1 MSDVHVSEDDLGP
14 PLPAATSVP
23 DLAKLAKR
31 MGYRYVEDLAEYP
44 IDPGA
49 WEMVPH
55 ALIRRHRAV
64 PLGFAEEVLIV
75 AVSDPTNVIALDDIR
90 TTTGRDLDVL
100 VARPEEL
107 DEIISR
113 LDKLDRSAENLLEQ
127 AAEGEED
134 LTDSEDDVTADEAPI
149 VKAINRII
157 TRAVQQRASDIH
169 IEPQQRDVRIRFRID
184 GVLTEAMHTRR
195 SLHSGMLSR
204 LKVMAELDIAEKRV
218 PQDGR
223 VTVNVEGRHVDL
235 RVATMPTSWGE
246 KCVLRILDNSGGVH
260 LLSDLGFDGRAL
272 FIYRDAV
279 ARPHGAILIT
289 GPTGSGKS
297 TTLYSTL
304 EEINDPWRNIV
315 TVEDPVEVR
324 IPGLSQMQV
333 NPKAGLTFATALRSI
348 LRADPDVIMVGE
360 MRDHDTA
367 LIGIEAALTGH
378 LVFATLHTNDSASA
392 VTRLVEMG
400 VEPFLVASAVEC
412 IVAQRLARKLCTR
425 CSETYKPNPEILSTN
440 GFPYE
445 EGDPIPLLRRAVGCN
460 ACAGTGYRGRLAIV
474 EVLRVSEE
482 IRRLTVEHRPSAE
495 IKQQAIVEGMR
506 TLREDGLMK
515 ALDGQTSV
523 EEVLRVV
530 I

>member
-1 MSDVHVSEDDLGP
+1 V
-14 PLPAATSVP
+14 T
-23 DLAKLAKR
+23 DLANIAKR
-31 MGYRYVEDLAEYP
+31 MGYRYVEDLTEYP

-49 WEMVPH
+49 GELVPH

-64 PLGFAEEVLIV
+64 PLGFVEDVLIV
-75 AVSDPTNVIALDDIR
+75 AVADPTNVIALDDIR
-90 TTTGRDLDVL
+90 TTTGRDLDVI
-100 VARPEEL
+100 VGRPEEI
-107 DEIISR
+107 DEIIAR
-113 LDKLDRSAENLLEQ
+113 LDKLDRSAEHLLEE
-127 AAEGEED
+127 AAGQ
-134 LTDSEDDVTADEAPI
+134 EDDVDELEVTADDAPI

-195 SLHSGMLSR
+195 SLHSGIISR
-204 LKVMAELDIAEKRV
+204 LKVMADLDIAEKRV

-246 KCVLRILDNSGGVH
+246 KCVLRILDTSGGVH
-260 LLSDLGFDGRAL
+260 MLSDLGFDGRSL
-272 FIYRDAV
+272 VVYRDAISK
-279 ARPHGAILIT
+279 PHGAVLIT

-304 EEINDPWRNIV
+304 EEINDPWRNII
-315 TVEDPVEVR
+315 TIEDPVEIR

-333 NPKAGLTFATALRSI
+333 NVKAGLTFATALRSM

-367 LIGIEAALTGH
+367 TIGIEAALTGH

-392 VTRLVEMG
+392 ITRLVEMG
-400 VEPFLVASAVEC
+400 VEPFLVSSAVEC
-412 IVAQRLARKLCTR
+412 IVAQRLCRKLCVK
-425 CSETYKPNPEILSTN
+425 CSETYKPNPEILMTE
-440 GFPYE
+440 GFPWK

-460 ACAGTGYRGRLAIV
+460 TCAGTGYRGRLAIV
-474 EVLRVSEE
+474 EVLRVTDA
-482 IRRLTVEHRPSAE
+482 IRTLTIEQRGSAE
-495 IKQQAIVEGMR
+495 IKKQAIVDGMR
-506 TLREDGLMK
+506 TLREDGLKK
-515 ALDGQTSV
+515 ALEGQTSV

-530 I
+530 A